1 MSPVSPSVSATQPAL
16 KTAYFTSRTNMEKN
30 SIYGDIDAP
39 ELDPAALKKDLSVQ
53 TRIFWDN
60 SVAGSRARVVSFK
73 TGADGKVR
81 VRCNYGQNQ
90 SGKSLLKWMPCFALA
105 LA

>member
-1 MSPVSPSVSATQPAL
+1 
-16 KTAYFTSRTNMEKN
+16 MENN

-39 ELDPAALKKDLSVQ
+39 ELDPAALKKDLPVQ
-53 TRIFWDN
+53 TRIFWNN
-60 SVAGSRARVVSFK
+60 SMAGSRARVVAFK
-73 TGADGKVR
+73 TGTDGKVR

-90 SGKSLLKWMPCFALA
+90 SGQPFLKWMPCFALA